1 MIRNVLKPL
10 GSLRVA
16 FALAVGLPVFILSNA
31 FAQAPADSPAPATG
45 TNIPPAAGA
54 GAQAEV
60 ERVIVTGSNIPTA
73 EEVGPN
79 PVDTYRRDD
88 ITRLGVR
95 SSTDLVQK
103 IPSATGA
110 SVNENN
116 TNGGDGS
123 TRINLRGIDPKETLI
138 LQDGRRLA
146 NVGFASNSP
155 DFNMFPLGLID
166 HIDILKDGAS
176 PNYGAD
182 AVAGVVNVYLI
193 HRFRGLELYASYGN
207 SNLGFANDAGEETA
221 YLLAGTG
228 DDKTNLVVYAG
239 FYNRAAIFSR
249 DVDISHDANHTPFG
263 GGDVRSGNFAGR
275 IRDFQFVPQ
284 FNGGLRTPT
293 AHAFPNKE
301 TDPQY
306 QNRRLGAIPSE
317 HLFFNFAD
325 FTPEVSAV
333 DREYFY
339 GSFNRD
345 ICDKYLTAFA
355 DFKYVRT
362 FFDGALAAAPF
373 TPDIFTDSARHLGIS
388 SSGISVPIQNA
399 FNPFTVADY
408 TSPGG
413 FNTAFPNT
421 QASAAPPGTGFTR
434 FVRYRGIEAGLR
446 TDKIT
451 TDNYI
456 FTAGLNGNLGEFG
469 DYLKTWNWETG
480 FRYNDDHRVERF
492 GGIVNNNALRVAL
505 LDTNPLTAFNP
516 FGINTNNNAV
526 LRRVFVTTNHIGDTS
541 EMLEDAKVNGDLFN
555 VPAGP
560 VSFAIGTEHRTEHTS
575 DQPDALTSS
584 GQTTGATNFAPTK
597 GSRDVWSAW
606 WEVRVPIT
614 SPTWNFPAFYSLEV
628 TYAERYENFSDFGDT
643 EKPKF
648 QIRWQPLDS
657 ALTLRATYVE
667 SFHAPTLGELFS
679 GTSQSFPNV
688 TDPQKK
694 SGTEPQVEQ
703 HFLGNPTLQPETAY
717 EYTVGGVVTPGKWW
731 SALQGLTVSVDYVHL
746 DIRGFTTALDAQFV
760 LNNEAIFGTGTAGGP
775 ATTTFIQRDVPGTNG
790 GTNPLFGP
798 VVLVNTPFQNLGRF
812 IEQAYD
818 YELVYTLETSRFGH
832 GDFGTL
838 TTTFNGT
845 YIDSIK
851 IQVIPGAGQTQVV
864 GKFGGGFQ
872 GVNGGGS
879 FTHNRWYSSIFYDG
893 PEGSWLG
900 GLDTG
905 ATVHYVGQYWDSK
918 GFEATHG
925 PAAFPGT
932 PNQRGQEDNR
942 KVREWIT
949 LDLLAQYTFNMP
961 APTAAAD
968 VAGYAKDG
976 GKNVKMK
983 DGKDKNVM
991 PVSTAEYNPCGWR
1004 AWLDKTTLIVG
1015 VENVFDEQPPFVA
1028 AAFENGFDEQTANAK
1043 GRFWYVAV
1051 KKKF

>member
-10 GSLRVA
+10 GSVRVA

-31 FAQAPADSPAPATG
+31 FAQAPAASPATTG
-45 TNIPPAAGA
+45 TNIGVAPT

-95 SSTDLVQK
+95 SSTDLIQK
-103 IPSATGA
+103 IPAATGS

-123 TRINLRGIDPKETLI
+123 VRINLRGIDPKETLV

-146 NVGFASNSP
+146 NVGFASNAP

-193 HRFRGLELYASYGN
+193 HRFRGLEVYASYGN
-207 SNLGFANDAGEETA
+207 TNMGFANDAGEETA

-228 DDKTNLVVYAG
+228 DDKTNIVVYAG
-239 FYNRAAIFSR
+239 FYNRSAIYSR
-249 DVDISHDANHTPFG
+249 DVNISHDADHAPFG
-263 GGDVRSGNFAGR
+263 GNDVRSGNFAGR
-275 IRDFQFVPQ
+275 VGGFQLAP
-284 FNGGLRTPT
+284 GLQSPLALPHTVAGPGSAGSGYLARTPANFT
-293 AHAFPNKE
+293 REQLA
-301 TDPQY
+301 
-306 QNRRLGAIPSE
+306 
-317 HLFFNFAD
+317 FNFAD
-325 FTPEVSAV
+325 LTPLIAAV
-333 DREYFY
+333 DRQYFY
-339 GSFNRD
+339 GSFTRD

-355 DFKYVRT
+355 DFKYTRT
-362 FFDGALAAAPF
+362 FFDGALAPTPF
-373 TPDIFTDSARHLGIS
+373 TPDVFTDAARPFGLGG
-388 SSGISVPIQNA
+388 SGIAVPTQNA
-399 FNPFTVADY
+399 FNPFTTPNYV
-408 TSPGG
+408 SVGG
-413 FNTAFPNT
+413 FNPLFPQTNI
-421 QASAAPPGTGFTR
+421 SAAPAGMGFTTG
-434 FVRYRGIEAGLR
+434 VRYRSLEAGLR

-451 TDNYI
+451 TNNNL
-456 FTAGLNGNLGEFG
+456 FTGGLNGNMGEFG
-469 DYLKTWNWETG
+469 DFFKTWNWELG
-480 FRYNDDHRVERF
+480 FRWNEDYRVERF
-492 GGIVNNNALRVAL
+492 GNIVNNNALRNAL
-505 LDTNPLTAFNP
+505 LDTNPATAFNP
-516 FGINTNNNAV
+516 FGKNLNSPGVVRQI
-526 LRRVFVTTNHIGDTS
+526 FVTTNHVGDTT

-555 VPAGP
+555 IPAGP
-560 VSFAIGTEHRTEHTS
+560 VSFAIGSEHRTEHTS
-575 DQPDALTSS
+575 DQPDALTAS

-614 SPTWNFPAFYSLEV
+614 SPTWNFPAFYSLEIG
-628 TYAERYENFSDFGDT
+628 YAERFEDFSDFGKT

-648 QIRWQPLDS
+648 SVRWQPIDS
-657 ALTLRATYVE
+657 SLTLRATYVE

-679 GTSQSFPNV
+679 GSAQSFPNV
-688 TDPQKK
+688 TDPQPGT
-694 SGTEPQVEQ
+694 GTEPQVQ
-703 HFLGNPTLQPETAY
+703 QTLSGNPNLQPENAY
-717 EYTVGGVVTPGKWW
+717 EYTVGAVVTPGKWW
-731 SALQGLTVSVDYVHL
+731 SALQGLTVSIDYVHL
-746 DIRGFTTALDAQFV
+746 DVRGFTSTLDPQFILDNELNGFGQFV
-760 LNNEAIFGTGTAGGP
+760 TRGAPLS
-775 ATTTFIQRDVPGTNG
+775 VPGS
-790 GTNPLFGP
+790 TNPNFGP
-798 VVLVNTPFQNLGRF
+798 VLNIDTPILNLGRF

-818 YELVYTLETSRFGH
+818 YEVVYTLETSRFGH

-838 TTTFNGT
+838 TATLNGT

-851 IQVIPGAGQTQVV
+851 IQFLPGQGQEQVV

-872 GVNGGGS
+872 GPNGGGS
-879 FTHNRWYSSIFYDG
+879 FTHNRWYASLFYDG
-893 PEGSWLG
+893 PEGTWLG

-905 ATVHYVGQYWDSK
+905 ATVHYVGQYWDTR
-918 GFEATHG
+918 GFEAQ
-925 PAAFPGT
+925 
-932 PNQRGQEDNR
+932 PNITNR

-949 LDLLAQYTFNMP
+949 LDYLVQYTFNMP
-961 APTAAAD
+961 APTAATD
-968 VAGYAKDG
+968 VAGLAKDG
-976 GKNVKMK
+976 GKNVKMH

-1015 VENVFDEQPPFVA
+1015 IENVTDEEPPFVA

-1051 KKKF
+1051 KKRF

>member
-1 MIRNVLKPL
+1 MEKLMIRNVLKPL

-31 FAQAPADSPAPATG
+31 FAQAPADSSAPATG
-45 TNIPPAAGA
+45 TNIPPAGGA
-54 GAQAEV
+54 GSQAEV

-95 SSTDLVQK
+95 SSTDLIQK
-103 IPSATGA
+103 IPAATGS

-116 TNGGDGS
+116 TNGGDGT

-146 NVGFASNSP
+146 NVASTSDSV
-155 DFNMFPLGLID
+155 DFNLFPLGLID

-176 PNYGAD
+176 PNYGSD

-207 SNLGFANDAGEETA
+207 SNLGFANDAGEESA

-239 FYNRAAIFSR
+239 FYNRSAIYSR

-263 GGDVRSGNFAGR
+263 GNDVRSGNFAGR
-275 IRDFQFVPQ
+275 IGAFQFVPNQ
-284 FNGGLRTPT
+284 NGGIRTPT
-293 AHAFPNKE
+293 AHAFANKQ

-306 QNRRLGAIPSE
+306 LNRNNPASQAFVFTNE
-317 HLFFNFAD
+317 KLFFNFAD
-325 FTPEVSAV
+325 LTPLISAV

-355 DFKYVRT
+355 DFKYTRT
-362 FFDGALAAAPF
+362 FFDGALAPTPF
-373 TPDIFTDSARHLGIS
+373 TPDVFTDATHPFGIS
-388 SSGISVPIQNA
+388 GAGISVPIQNA

-413 FNTAFPNT
+413 FNTLFPNT
-421 QASAAPPGTGFTR
+421 QVSAPPPQTGFTTA
-434 FVRYRGIEAGLR
+434 VRYRSLDAGLR
-446 TDKIT
+446 TDKIKS
-451 TDNYI
+451 DNYV
-456 FTAGLNGNLGEFG
+456 FTAGLNGNMGEFG
-469 DYLKTWNWETG
+469 DYFKSWNWELG
-480 FRYNDDHRVERF
+480 FRYNDDYRTERA
-492 GGIVNNNALRVAL
+492 GGLVNNNALRVGL
-505 LDTNPLTAFNP
+505 LDTNPATAFNP
-516 FGINTNNNAV
+516 FGIYQNRPSV
-526 LRRVFVTTNHIGDTS
+526 VRKIFVTTNHLSDFV
-541 EMLEDAKVNGDLFN
+541 EMLEDAKINGDLFN
-555 VPAGP
+555 IPAGP
-560 VSFAIGTEHRTEHTS
+560 VSFAIGTEHRKETIQ
-575 DQPDALTSS
+575 DNPDSLTAS
-584 GQTTGATNFAPTK
+584 GQTTGATNFGPTR
-597 GSRDVWSAW
+597 GTRDVWSAW

-648 QIRWQPLDS
+648 QIRWQPIDS
-657 ALTLRATYVE
+657 AWTLRATYVE
-667 SFHAPTLGELFS
+667 SFHAPTLGELF
-679 GTSQSFPNV
+679 GGFAQSFPNV
-688 TDPQKK
+688 TDPVANT
-694 SGTEPQVEQ
+694 GTEPQVEQ
-703 HFLGNPTLQPETAY
+703 DLSGNPSLQPETAY
-717 EYTVGGVVTPGKWW
+717 EYTAGTVITPGKWW
-731 SALQGLTVSVDYVHL
+731 SALQGLTVSADYVHL
-746 DIRGFTTALDAQFV
+746 DIRGFTSSLDPQFV
-760 LNNEAIFGTGTAGGP
+760 INNENNGFGQ
-775 ATTTFIQRDVPGTNG
+775 FITRGAPGSGG
-790 GTNPLFGP
+790 GTNPTVGP
-798 VVLVNTPFQNLGRF
+798 ILNVFTPLLNLGRF
-812 IEQAYD
+812 IEVAYD
-818 YELVYTLETSRFGH
+818 YEMVYTLETSRFGH

-845 YIDSIK
+845 YVDSIK
-851 IQVIPGAGQTQVV
+851 VQFLPGQGQTQVV

-872 GVNGGGS
+872 GANGGGS
-879 FTHNRWYSSIFYDG
+879 FTHNRWYSSVYYDG

-905 ATVHYVGQYWDSK
+905 ATVHYVGQYWDAK
-918 GFEATHG
+918 GFEA
-925 PAAFPGT
+925 P
-932 PNQRGQEDNR
+932 PNNSNR

-961 APTAAAD
+961 APTAAGD
-968 VAGYAKDG
+968 VAGSSKDG
-976 GKNVKMK
+976 GKNVRMH

-1015 VENVFDEQPPFVA
+1015 VENVFDDQPPFVA
-1028 AAFENGFDEQTANAK
+1028 GAFENGFDEQTANAK
-1043 GRFWYVAV
+1043 GRFWYVGV